1 MLDILDPTIA
11 TARERI
17 AYAPRPE
24 NLRGLRVALI
34 ENTRRNSEAVLQQ
47 IAGNLEAVH
56 GMKAELLL
64 HKHQRAPLS
73 DAQLSQLKGRV
84 DFAIAG
90 VGD

>member
-1 MLDILDPTIA
+1 MLDIMDPTIT

-17 AYAPRPE
+17 PYVPRPVG
-24 NLRGLRVALI
+24 LKGLRVALI
-34 ENTRRNSEAVLQQ
+34 DNTRKNSEAVLREL
-47 IAGNLEAVH
+47 ARKLEASY
-56 GMKAELLL
+56 GMKTELLL

-73 DAQLSQLKGRV
+73 DAQLAELKGRV

>member
-1 MLDILDPTIA
+1 MLDILDPTIT

-17 AYAPRPE
+17 PYVPRPE
-24 NLRGLRVALI
+24 SLQGLRIALI
-34 ENTRRNSEAVLQQ
+34 ENTRKNSEAVLQQ
-47 IAGNLEAVH
+47 LARNLEAVY
-56 GMKAELLL
+56 GMKTEVLL

-73 DAQLSQLKGRV
+73 DAQLAELKGRT